1 MKAAMAARAGSS
13 PLARG
18 LPAREELEMTSVR
31 IIPARAGFTDRA
43 PAPRRDSPDHPRSR
57 GVYSLV
63 QPAPE
68 RIQGSSPLA
77 RGLPWRIWPGC
88 SRLGIIPA
96 RAGFTRLSQWSHE
109 VPPDHPRSRGV
120 YYLWTDAGQFGA
132 GSSPLARGLQEP
144 SRRARA
150 PGRIIPARA
159 GFTSPTQPNPTSGP
173 DHPRSRGVYTLIP
186 RASGDAPGSS
196 PLARGLRTPK
206 IEPRRDER
214 IIPARAGFTSFSD
227 PFLYGPKDHPRSRG
241 VYTSPAPQTT
251 CCTGSSPLARG
262 LLSVASGVPET
273 VLDHPRSRGVYAAR
287 AALVRGREDH
297 PRSRG
302 VYTLIIRAPYHPD
315 GSSPLARGLPPRDL
329 ASLTRR
335 RIIPARAGFT
345 ALWRGPAGPH
355 PDHPRSRGVYM
366 IASAHMGSRR
376 GSSPLAR
383 GLPGIRRW
391 RRRRSGIIPAR
402 AGFTRSRRTRTA

>member
-1 MKAAMAARAGSS
+1 MSGYSRARGIIPARAGFTLARLTGRTRAKDHPRSRGVYRKSSRCVTSMAGSSPLARGLPTISAEMDERGGIIPARAGFTFRARRAHEWEQDHPRSRGVYPSMKAAMAARAGSS

-159 GFTSPTQPNPTSGP
+159 GFTSLTQPNPTSGP
-173 DHPRSRGVYTLIP
+173 
-186 RASGDAPGSS
+186 
-196 PLARGLRTPK
+196 
-206 IEPRRDER
+206 
-214 IIPARAGFTSFSD
+214 
-227 PFLYGPKDHPRSRG
+227 DHPRSRG

-302 VYTLIIRAPYHPD
+302 VYRPAT
-315 GSSPLARGLPPRDL
+315 SPP
-329 ASLTRR
+329 
-335 RIIPARAGFT
+335 
-345 ALWRGPAGPH
+345 
-355 PDHPRSRGVYM
+355 
-366 IASAHMGSRR
+366 
-376 GSSPLAR
+376 
-383 GLPGIRRW
+383 
-391 RRRRSGIIPAR
+391 
-402 AGFTRSRRTRTA
+402 

>member
-1 MKAAMAARAGSS
+1 MAGSSPLARGLPTISAEMDERGGIIPARAGFTFRARRAHEWEQDHPRSRGVYPSMKAAMAARAGSS

-173 DHPRSRGVYTLIP
+173 DHPRSRGVYKLLIP
-186 RASGDAPGSS
+186 LPVRAEGSSPLARGLHLARPADDLLHRIIPARAGFTVRRLGSAGDGVGSS
-196 PLARGLRTPK
+196 PLARGLR
-206 IEPRRDER
+206 
-214 IIPARAGFTSFSD
+214 RAGCA
-227 PFLYGPKDHPRSRG
+227 G
-241 VYTSPAPQTT
+241 
-251 CCTGSSPLARG
+251 AR
-262 LLSVASGVPET
+262 P
-273 VLDHPRSRGVYAAR
+273 
-287 AALVRGREDH
+287 
-297 PRSRG
+297 
-302 VYTLIIRAPYHPD
+302 
-315 GSSPLARGLPPRDL
+315 
-329 ASLTRR
+329 
-335 RIIPARAGFT
+335 
-345 ALWRGPAGPH
+345 
-355 PDHPRSRGVYM
+355 
-366 IASAHMGSRR
+366 
-376 GSSPLAR
+376 
-383 GLPGIRRW
+383 
-391 RRRRSGIIPAR
+391 
-402 AGFTRSRRTRTA
+402 